1 MGLKARPVPGKTK
14 SATLCE
20 AFIEGAKASM
30 SAAAWDKEEGNV
42 FYGVK
47 AGNSDAWQR
56 ALFRAEK
63 FGVPFYTIDN
73 SYFDPTRGTH
83 FRVVRNGLQHTG
95 FGETDGKRFA
105 AIGLPLAPWRDWHV
119 GGHVLVVEQSEDH
132 MVRMV
137 GEPRWLRTNVERF
150 TANGLGPFKW
160 RRWTADKP
168 KAQATLA
175 DDLAGAQVVLTHTS
189 AAAVMAVLA
198 GVPACCSSKC
208 AAFGMTHIADAARL
222 NWAGVLADNQ
232 FTIDEL
238 KDGTAWRK
246 LQT

>member
-1 MGLKARPVPGKTK
+1 MALKARPVPGKMK
-14 SATLCE
+14 SAMLCD
-20 AFIEGAKASM
+20 AFIAGAPRDAEGS
-30 SAAAWDKEEGNV
+30 V

-47 AGNSDAWQR
+47 AGNFKAWQQ
-56 ALFRAEK
+56 ALNRAEK

-95 FGETDGKRFA
+95 LGETDGQRFD
-105 AIGLPLAPWRDWHV
+105 AIGLPLAPWRKWED
-119 GGHVLVVEQSEDH
+119 GGHVLVIEQSEDH

-137 GEPRWLRTNVERF
+137 GEPRWLRVNIARF
-150 TANGLGPFKW
+150 AARGLGPFKW
-160 RRWTADKP
+160 RHWTADKP

-175 DDLAGAQVVLTHTS
+175 ADLAGAQIVLTHTS

-198 GVPACCSSKC
+198 GVPACCSPKC
-208 AAFGMTHIADAARL
+208 AAFGMTYIPDENRRC
-222 NWAGVLADNQ
+222 WAGVLADNQ
-232 FTIDEL
+232 FTIEEL

-246 LQT
+246 LQA